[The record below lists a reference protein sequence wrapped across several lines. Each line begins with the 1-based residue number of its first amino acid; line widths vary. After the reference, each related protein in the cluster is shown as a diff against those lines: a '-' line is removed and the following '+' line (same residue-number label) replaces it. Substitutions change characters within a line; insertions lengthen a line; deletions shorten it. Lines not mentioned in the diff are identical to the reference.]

1 MPAPFD
7 KPTLAFSLT
16 FESDGAWPTA
26 VALFDGGK
34 KLAAADRTGAIHLW
48 DIAGDPPAP
57 DPKAKK
63 EGDAGTLGGDRPPYR
78 TLVGHTNAVTRL
90 VALPDGKTLVSAG
103 LDRTVRLWDTQA
115 ASVGHV
121 DVIVDAERRK
131 REAKKSGKKEGDAKP
146 APGIKL
152 ETIKPLATFEEHAEW
167 INALN
172 ISRDGKRIIS
182 GDDAARVIVWDVATK
197 KSIAKWTGRPG
208 GWITSAALDA
218 AGKLAFVGE
227 YCSSR
232 GDFDRPPPEA
242 RLFDVEEA
250 GKHPTAA
257 TGAPIAPGVTASAPV
272 KLDILAL
279 QTPQVKK
286 RDNSYEYF
294 SAWGKFVARG
304 FVAADF
310 SPDGS
315 LVALA
320 QGGET
325 DTGKIHLIETATGK
339 LTKSVSGHQYGATDV
354 FFDKDGEHVLS
365 AGRDTVVRIVAVK
378 DGKEVAA
385 LGKPRGGQFKDWITA
400 IALSP
405 DQKTL
410 ATADMAGVVHVW
422 RFG

>member
-1 MPAPFD
+1 MPSSFE
-7 KPTLAFSLT
+7 KPTLTFTLT
-16 FESDGAWPTA
+16 FESEGAWPTA
-26 VALFDGGK
+26 VALLDGGS
-34 KLAAADRTGAIHLW
+34 KLAAADRTGAIYLW
-48 DIAGDPPAP
+48 DIAGDPPKL

-63 EGDAGTLGGDRPPYR
+63 EGAADAAAAGADRPPYR
-78 TLVGHTNAVTRL
+78 SLVGHTNAVTRL
-90 VALPDGKTLVSAG
+90 VALPDGRTLVSAG
-103 LDRTVRLWDTQA
+103 LDRTVRVWDAKATA
-115 ASVGHV
+115 NDHAEVIL
-121 DVIVDAERRK
+121 DVERRK

-146 APGIKL
+146 APGIKV
-152 ETIKPLATFEEHAEW
+152 ETIKPLATLEQHAEW
-167 INALN
+167 INALSA
-172 ISRDGKRIIS
+172 SRDGKRIIS
-182 GDDAARVIVWDVATK
+182 GDDAARVMVWDVATRK
-197 KSIAKWTGRPG
+197 PVAQWTGRIG

-218 AGKLAFVGE
+218 QGKMAFVGE
-227 YCSSR
+227 FCSSR

-250 GKHPTAA
+250 RKQDAA
-257 TGAPIAPGVTASAPV
+257 APAAPGVTASAPV
-272 KLDILAL
+272 KVDILAV

-294 SAWGKFVARG
+294 SAWSKFVARG

-310 SPDGS
+310 SPDGA

-354 FFDKDGEHVLS
+354 LFDKDGEHILS
-365 AGRDTVVRIVAVK
+365 AGRDTVVRIVTVK
-378 DGKEVAA
+378 DGKEVAV

-410 ATADMAGVVHVW
+410 AAADMAGTVQVW